1 MHGSQLPCFFFFLQI
16 FLAVYFVFFLYFL
29 FFKFFFFNIFLAH
42 HFFLNVFRSLSY
54 FILFLFFVCFYF
66 FVYIVVHFPPAP
78 PKSSS
83 FSRPSR
89 SDLSRSSLKKKENDP
104 LGTRY
109 QSINVIFSRAGT
121 TRQIYGLC
129 LCRFYHVKMINT
141 R

>member
-1 MHGSQLPCFFFFLQI
+1 MGLSLPVFFFFLQI

-29 FFKFFFFNIFLAH
+29 FFNYFFFIIFFPLCVP
-42 HFFLNVFRSLSY
+42 FFVLFY
-54 FILFLFFVCFYF
+54 FVLFFCLFIF

-89 SDLSRSSLKKKENDP
+89 SDVSRSSLKKNKDDP
-104 LGTRY
+104 WGTCY

-129 LCRFYHVKMINT
+129 LCRFHHVKIINT